1 MTDFRPSDHAMGL
14 ELQLEELQE
23 QQQRAR
29 VQGRASDAAG
39 LQAEIEQLQGEL
51 ATTSELV
58 SSEPDPEPPQ
68 LHDAEKLRLGG

>member
-1 MTDFRPSDHAMGL
+1 MGL

-29 VQGRASDAAG
+29 VQGRTSDVSR

-51 ATTSELV
+51 ATTSEMLTA
-58 SSEPDPEPPQ
+58 EPDPEPPQ
-68 LHDAEKLRLGG
+68 IHDAEKLSLGG